1 MTGDEKGRDGAD
13 SISYGTH
20 CPRSADTLGQ
30 LPVGDSIAVRDCKK
44 LSPNLHL
51 QGRTCY
57 GEREVEASSCPSEVL
72 IDLDLAATITG
83 VSDSFGT
90 AESRFW
96 SRRQKQEHHDG
107 TASRIGTRYP

>member
-1 MTGDEKGRDGAD
+1 MTGDEKGEGIGAD

-57 GEREVEASSCPSEVL
+57 GDREIEASSCPSEVL
-72 IDLDLAATITG
+72 IDLG
-83 VSDSFGT
+83 PGSDDNGSFGLLRHGRKSVLEPTTKSKSITT
-90 AESRFW
+90 ALPV
-96 SRRQKQEHHDG
+96 
-107 TASRIGTRYP
+107 A